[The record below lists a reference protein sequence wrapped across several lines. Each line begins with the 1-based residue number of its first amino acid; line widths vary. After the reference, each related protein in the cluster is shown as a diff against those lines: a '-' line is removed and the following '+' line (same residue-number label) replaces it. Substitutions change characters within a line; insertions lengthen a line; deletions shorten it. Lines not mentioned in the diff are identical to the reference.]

1 MDYGVSECYL
11 DSKGKH
17 KKFKENLDS
26 VRGSVYYASVWNH
39 YGIEYSRRDDVIALG
54 FVLLK
59 LVKGELSWE
68 NLNVPIITPFC
79 YEEAVLSLKIWI
91 QQDVEDNE
99 NFFKDVP

>member
-1 MDYGVSECYL
+1 VDYGVSECYL